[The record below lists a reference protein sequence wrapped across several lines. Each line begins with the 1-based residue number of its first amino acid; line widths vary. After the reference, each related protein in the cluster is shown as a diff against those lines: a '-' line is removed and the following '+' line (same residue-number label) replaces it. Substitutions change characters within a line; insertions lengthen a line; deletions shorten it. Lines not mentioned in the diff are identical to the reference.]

1 MPGHCHCVLPLSGV
15 NTIYTIVTTL
25 VSINTPRFVC
35 CGVCSIS
42 SELHF
47 FKCCGYLQILYILP
61 SSITVLSRAS
71 AHGRLQL
78 TQEKLWVG
86 AYAEE
91 PFELLSYHCVRA
103 HPPLTCTASVTTMK
117 PLERMHAL
125 TPCKASVVL
134 HRKPSLCMG
143 S

>member
-1 MPGHCHCVLPLSGV
+1 MVNGQVHSEKRLMLTTAGHIVERTNAYTRTTVWSLVDSDEVAGFRGSPS
-15 NTIYTIVTTL
+15 YTI
-25 VSINTPRFVC
+25 
-35 CGVCSIS
+35 
-42 SELHF
+42 
-47 FKCCGYLQILYILP
+47 
-61 SSITVLSRAS
+61 LSQAS

-86 AYAEE
+86 AYKEE

-103 HPPLTCTASVTTMK
+103 HPALTCTASATTMK
-117 PLERMHAL
+117 PLKRMHAL

-134 HRKPSLCMG
+134 HRKPSLCMA

>member
-1 MPGHCHCVLPLSGV
+1 MTV
-15 NTIYTIVTTL
+15 NGLT
-25 VSINTPRFVC
+25 
-35 CGVCSIS
+35 
-42 SELHF
+42 EL
-47 FKCCGYLQILYILP
+47 CIAC
-61 SSITVLSRAS
+61 TVLSRAS

-91 PFELLSYHCVRA
+91 PFELLSYRCVRA
-103 HPPLTCTASVTTMK
+103 HPPLTCTASATSMK

-125 TPCKASVVL
+125 SNTPCKASVVL

-143 S
+143 SAVSVLHSIV